1 MKIAPIA
8 DVKAKLSEY
17 VEASHKG
24 PVVITKNGKPAAALI
39 AIENDDDLEMILL
52 ANSPRLQK
60 ILEKSAKSIA
70 AGKGIKHDE
79 FWASLEAKASPA
91 KAAKKRV

>member
-17 VEASHKG
+17 VAASQKG
-24 PVVITKNGKPAAALI
+24 PIVITKNGKPAAALV
-39 AIENDDDLEMILL
+39 AIGNDDDLEMILL

-60 ILEKSAKSIA
+60 ILERSERSIS
-70 AGKGIKHDE
+70 AGKAIPHDD
-79 FWASLEAKASPA
+79 FWRKMEARSTVT
-91 KAAKKRV
+91 KRKNTQA